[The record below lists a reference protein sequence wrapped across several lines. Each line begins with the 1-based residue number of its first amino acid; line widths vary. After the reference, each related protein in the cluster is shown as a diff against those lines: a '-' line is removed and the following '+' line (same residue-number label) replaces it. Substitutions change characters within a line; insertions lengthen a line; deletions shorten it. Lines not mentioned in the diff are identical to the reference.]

1 MDKSTLRYSSNALGC
16 ETLSYATTV
25 ISKPPALGRELAC
38 RADLDMIQQQQ
49 QQNNSATRQY
59 LMPAAPQHSSALSIP
74 FHRLASGLKFD
85 SPRSTDDG
93 FLNPSGAWSNA
104 P

>member
-1 MDKSTLRYSSNALGC
+1 
-16 ETLSYATTV
+16 
-25 ISKPPALGRELAC
+25 
-38 RADLDMIQQQQ
+38 MIQQQQ
-49 QQNNSATRQY
+49 QNNNNNNNSATRQY